1 MQPEPAHRTTKKR
14 KRAPNERP
22 PICFRPGDL
31 RAELDARCDGTEA
44 GYRAVVVRDLERYY
58 ALLKEVREFFHPLE
72 RLDDARYM
80 MTNPDGL
87 TTEQWEAVH
96 RESAGM
102 AEYYVLLD
110 AYERA
115 HILIQHAGLT
125 VDHALVVVGL
135 VKEEEG

>member
-1 MQPEPAHRTTKKR
+1 MQPEPSHRTVKKR

-44 GYRAVVVRDLERYY
+44 GYRATVVRDL
-58 ALLKEVREFFHPLE
+58 
-72 RLDDARYM
+72 ARYWEM
-80 MTNPDGL
+80 LDLYSRSTKEAYPGSAREDYEDWLKG
-87 TTEQWEAVH
+87 EAVTSNWATP
-96 RESAGM
+96 EELS
-102 AEYYVLLD
+102 YID
-110 AYERA
+110 ALERA
-115 HILIQHAGLT
+115 HILVTNAGLT

>member
-1 MQPEPAHRTTKKR
+1 MRPEPAHRTTKKR

-72 RLDDARYM
+72 RLLARVLYEDWS
-80 MTNPDGL
+80 NGELFSNWAWPDEL
-87 TTEQWEAVH
+87 
-96 RESAGM
+96 
-102 AEYYVLLD
+102 AERD

-115 HILIQHAGLT
+115 KVLVDHAGLT
-125 VDHALVVVGL
+125 VDAALVAVGL
-135 VKEEEG
+135 VKEEE